1 MYNCWSPRMEISSSH
16 KRSLGCVWLRLA
28 GWLAIS
34 PSLTHTSM
42 SRSCQSRSL
51 VNVSF
56 RGHQTGAS
64 PLYVAAQQGFEKVV
78 SMLLDLKAQVNS
90 STNVCA
96 QAIRSRSRSCSRV
109 ISLAGSLARQLQ
121 AGSTPL
127 FIAAQ
132 QQKTKVVQLLLKRNS
147 NPNQAKKVS
156 SAPAIDDV
164 LALVLVR

>member
-1 MYNCWSPRMEISSSH
+1 M
-16 KRSLGCVWLRLA
+16 
-28 GWLAIS
+28 
-34 PSLTHTSM
+34 
-42 SRSCQSRSL
+42 
-51 VNVSF
+51 
-56 RGHQTGAS
+56 
-64 PLYVAAQQGFEKVV
+64 AAQQGFEKVV